1 VKDGV
6 ARIRIFQGANM
17 SNSAKS
23 IFVWGV
29 YLIGLG
35 GLLLLAPNSLL
46 PLFGFPPTN
55 EIWIHILGVVV
66 TALGYYHIQAAR
78 REFVPFFLWST
89 QGRVFT
95 VLCFTA
101 FIVLGLAKPAL
112 FLFAS
117 ADFFGAFWTGL
128 ALRSMK

>member
-1 VKDGV
+1 
-6 ARIRIFQGANM
+6 M
-17 SNSAKS
+17 SNAAKS
-23 IFVWGV
+23 IFAWGV

-35 GLLLLAPNSLL
+35 GILLLAPNFLL
-46 PLFGFPPTN
+46 PIFGFPPTQ

-78 REFVPFFLWST
+78 RDIVPFFRWST

-95 VLCFTA
+95 VICFTA
-101 FIVLGLAKPAL
+101 FVVLGLAKPIL

-117 ADFFGAFWTGL
+117 ADFFGALWTGM
-128 ALRSMK
+128 ALRGVKEQGV

>member
-1 VKDGV
+1 
-6 ARIRIFQGANM
+6 M
-17 SNSAKS
+17 SNAAKS

-46 PLFGFPPTN
+46 PIFGFPPTH

-66 TALGYYHIQAAR
+66 TALGYYHIQVAR
-78 REFVPFFLWST
+78 REITPFFRWST

-95 VLCFTA
+95 VICFTA
-101 FIVLGLAKPAL
+101 FIVFGLAKPIL

-117 ADFFGAFWTGL
+117 ADFFGALWTGL
-128 ALRSMK
+128 ALRGVKE